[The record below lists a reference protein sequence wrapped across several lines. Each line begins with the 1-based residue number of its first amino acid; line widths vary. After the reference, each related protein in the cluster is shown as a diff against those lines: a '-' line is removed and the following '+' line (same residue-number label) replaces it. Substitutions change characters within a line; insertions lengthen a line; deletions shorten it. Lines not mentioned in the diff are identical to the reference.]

1 MSFRLL
7 VTDEVMPERLAER
20 GRIGDDDRSLHAPTT
35 LRIS

>member
-7 VTDEVMPERLAER
+7 VADEAMPERLAER
-20 GRIGDDDRSLHAPTT
+20 VRIGDADHSLHAPTT